1 MIGAVCLTRINQPG
15 PERKIAAMILPA
27 KLPSQLIGPLK
38 LPLRMIPGRVH
49 AELFTR
55 VFNHVMRGQS
65 FTQRLPALDGKVVR
79 IDIHDA
85 PTQVDFMILGSRIV
99 PAKGQAPDVTIR
111 GGIEDFW
118 QLAARAEDPDTLFF
132 NRRLSI
138 EGDTDTGLHVKN
150 LLDALDYDFDAH
162 VRAVLGD
169 TFGGMALNLLHR
181 LPIPG
186 RPTRPHTV

>member
-1 MIGAVCLTRINQPG
+1 
-15 PERKIAAMILPA
+15 MILPA
-27 KLPSQLIGPLK
+27 KLPTQLVGPLK

-55 VFNHVMRGQS
+55 MFNHVMRGQS

-85 PTQVDFMILGSRIV
+85 PAHVDFVIQGSRII
-99 PAKGQAPDVTIR
+99 PATGQTPDVTIR

-138 EGDTDTGLHVKN
+138 EGDTETGLHVKN
-150 LLDALDYDFDAH
+150 LLDALDYDLEAH
-162 VRAVLGD
+162 VRAVLGESL
-169 TFGGMALNLLHR
+169 GGLALSVLHR
-181 LPIPG
+181 LPLPG
-186 RPTRPHTV
+186 RPARPHAV

>member
-1 MIGAVCLTRINQPG
+1 
-15 PERKIAAMILPA
+15 MILPA
-27 KLPSQLIGPLK
+27 KLPSQLVGPLK

-55 VFNHVMRGQS
+55 MFNHVMRGQS

-79 IDIHDA
+79 IDIHDV
-85 PTQVDFMILGSRIV
+85 PVQVDFMILDSRIV
-99 PAKGQAPDVTIR
+99 PAKGQAPDVAIR

-169 TFGGMALNLLHR
+169 TLGGMALNLLHR

-186 RPTRPHTV
+186 RPANPHTV